1 MAATYI
7 PPILVPADLSYA
19 ICNTHLLFNCAL
31 WHYLLHIIVFYA
43 CPCLNAQETFD
54 LWGPAQCMCLEKLRP
69 HTLYCGW
76 FESESQSKFVA
87 CQHLTESPSP
97 YFLFSPLSYSLIL
110 AALDTHQLFHP
121 SPQLHWESARTAPL
135 QWQLHGSISVWSE
148 GHCSRKQTTTKPQEA
163 DRCKYLMSLIAC
175 VLLLVSNCSRCYWL
189 LSTLYWT
196 QYRIHS
202 TTHKHLVVVC
212 MYKKCCKW
220 PFGG

>member
-1 MAATYI
+1 MRPCTVHVSWKI
-7 PPILVPADLSYA
+7 TS
-19 ICNTHLLFNCAL
+19 THFVHTVAGLKVRVSPS
-31 WHYLLHIIVFYA
+31 LLHVSISLRVHHHIFY
-43 CPCLNAQETFD
+43 
-54 LWGPAQCMCLEKLRP
+54 
-69 HTLYCGW
+69 
-76 FESESQSKFVA
+76 
-87 CQHLTESPSP
+87 SP
-97 YFLFSPLSYSLIL
+97 PLSYSLIL

-121 SPQLHWESARTAPL
+121 NPQLHWESARTAPL

-148 GHCSRKQTTTKPQEA
+148 GHCSRKQTKTKPQEA

-189 LSTLYWT
+189 QSTLYWT
-196 QYRIHS
+196 QYRTHS